1 MTALWLLAD
10 AVVGEAPPQ
19 DEADMEALYDALQ
32 TVTWFIDDL
41 DPDSD
46 SDSDSD
52 PGSEAFLAAVEKVNR
67 SGGGSSEGRAR
78 QGTVGAPSPSPC
90 SPWRVTPS

>member
-10 AVVGEAPPQ
+10 AVLGEAPPR

-46 SDSDSD
+46 CD
-52 PGSEAFLAAVEKVNR
+52 PGSEAFLAAVEKLNR
-67 SGGGSSEGRAR
+67 RGGGSSEGRAR
-78 QGTVGAPSPSPC
+78 QGTMGAPSP

>member
-19 DEADMEALYDALQ
+19 DEADMESLYDALQ

-41 DPDSD
+41 DPD

-67 SGGGSSEGRAR
+67 SGGGSSEGRTR
-78 QGTVGAPSPSPC
+78 QGTMGAPSP

>member
-10 AVVGEAPPQ
+10 AVLGEAPPR
-19 DEADMEALYDALQ
+19 DEEDMEALYDALQ

-46 SDSDSD
+46 ADSESQT
-52 PGSEAFLAAVEKVNR
+52 EAFLAAVEKVNR
-67 SGGGSSEGRAR
+67 RGGGSSESRLG
-78 QGTVGAPSPSPC
+78 QGTMGAPSP

>member
-10 AVVGEAPPQ
+10 AVLGEAPPR
-19 DEADMEALYDALQ
+19 DEEDMEALYDALQ

-46 SDSDSD
+46 PD
-52 PGSEAFLAAVEKVNR
+52 PVSEAFLAAIEKMKR
-67 SGGGSSEGRAR
+67 SGGGSNEGRA
-78 QGTVGAPSPSPC
+78 GKDTTGAPSP